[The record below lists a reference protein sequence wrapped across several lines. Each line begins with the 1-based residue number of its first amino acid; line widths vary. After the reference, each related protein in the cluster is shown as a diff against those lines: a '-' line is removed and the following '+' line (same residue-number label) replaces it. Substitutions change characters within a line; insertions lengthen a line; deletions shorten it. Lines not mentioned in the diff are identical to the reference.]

1 MSETSIDLQEFHWM
15 MGLLQTIDVGLLVL
29 DKDYRVCLWNSFM
42 ENHSGKQARTVQGH
56 SLFELFPEIQEQWF
70 RQKTRSVF
78 MLNTQ
83 VYTNWEHRPFLFRF
97 ANYRPITG
105 RSDFMFQNVSII
117 PLTSVHGEV
126 NHIGVMVYD
135 VTDVAVNR
143 KALVSANQE
152 LERLSRTDRLTQLY
166 NRGYWEECLVRE
178 FKRWQRSQQ
187 TPCALV
193 MFDIDHFKR
202 VNDTYGHQAGD
213 EVIRITASALRQQ
226 LRETDIGGR
235 YGGEEF
241 GAILV
246 GADADGAVIFAD
258 RLRADIE
265 KKLVLHEGLEIRYTI
280 SLGVAPLSNDVTDT
294 KEWIERADRSLY
306 HSKEHGRNQVTLYFD
321 ALKSTTA
328 ES

>member
-1 MSETSIDLQEFHWM
+1 MTETSIDLQEFHWM

-29 DKDYRVCLWNSFM
+29 DKNYQICLWNSFM
-42 ENHSGKQARTVQGH
+42 ENHSGHQARAVQGQ
-56 SLFELFPEIQEQWF
+56 SIFTLFPEIQEHWF
-70 RQKTRSVF
+70 RQKSRSVF
-78 MLNTQ
+78 FLSTQ
-83 VYTNWEHRPFLFRF
+83 VYTNWEQRPFLFRF

-105 RSDFMFQNVSII
+105 RSDFMYQNVSII

-126 NHIGVMVYD
+126 NHIGIMVYD

-143 KALVSANQE
+143 KALMTANQE

-166 NRGYWEECLVRE
+166 NRGFWEECLVRE
-178 FKRWQRSQQ
+178 LKRWQRSPNMQA
-187 TPCALV
+187 ALV

-213 EVIRITASALRQQ
+213 EVIRVTASALRQQ

-246 GADADGAVIFAD
+246 GADAEGSVVFAE

-265 KKLVLHEGLEIRYTI
+265 RRLVMHEGMEIRYTI
-280 SLGVAPLSNDVTDT
+280 SLGVAPLSTEVADV
-294 KEWIERADRSLY
+294 KAWIERADRSLY
-306 HSKEHGRNQVTLYFD
+306 HSKETGRNRVTLFSD
-321 ALKSTTA
+321 NMAGHA
-328 ES
+328 G